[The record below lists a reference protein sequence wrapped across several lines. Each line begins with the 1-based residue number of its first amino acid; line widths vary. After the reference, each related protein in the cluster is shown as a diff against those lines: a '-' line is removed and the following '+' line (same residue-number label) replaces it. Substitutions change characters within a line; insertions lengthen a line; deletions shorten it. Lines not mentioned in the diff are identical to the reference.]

1 VVLLSTRV
9 HAGPVRAVYGG
20 GGGGVDLVAAG
31 AVLAGYLRPSQARVQ
46 LAALLASGMGVAEI
60 QAAFG

>member
-1 VVLLSTRV
+1 V